1 MSVWHVSD
9 AWFLCYPGRLRAGVA
24 HFRVVVVEEA
34 SRPMKRAHTLRNV
47 AKGAGTV
54 VLALI
59 AIDLIA
65 TVITIAVGAELLK
78 R

>member
-1 MSVWHVSD
+1 
-9 AWFLCYPGRLRAGVA
+9 
-24 HFRVVVVEEA
+24 
-34 SRPMKRAHTLRNV
+34 MKRAFTIRNV

-65 TVITIAVGAELLK
+65 TVITIAVGAEFLK

>member
-1 MSVWHVSD
+1 
-9 AWFLCYPGRLRAGVA
+9 
-24 HFRVVVVEEA
+24 
-34 SRPMKRAHTLRNV
+34 MKRALTIRNV

-65 TVITIAVGAELLK
+65 TVITVAIGAEYLK

>member
-1 MSVWHVSD
+1 VSV
-9 AWFLCYPGRLRAGVA
+9 
-24 HFRVVVVEEA
+24 
-34 SRPMKRAHTLRNV
+34 KRALTARNI

-65 TVITIAVGAELLK
+65 TVITIAVGAEILK
-78 R
+78 Q

>member
-1 MSVWHVSD
+1 LRRGHH
-9 AWFLCYPGRLRAGVA
+9 RLRLGVP
-24 HFRVVVVEEA
+24 EEA
-34 SRPMKRAHTLRNV
+34 SRQVKRALTIRNV

-54 VLALI
+54 VIALI

-65 TVITIAVGAELLK
+65 TVITIAVGAEFLK